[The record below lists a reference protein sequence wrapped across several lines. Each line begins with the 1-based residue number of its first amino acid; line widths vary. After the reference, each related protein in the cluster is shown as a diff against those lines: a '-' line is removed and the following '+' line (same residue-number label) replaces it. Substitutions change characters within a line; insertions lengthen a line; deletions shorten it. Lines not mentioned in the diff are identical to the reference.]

1 MARYKEY
8 GYDIKDGVGII
19 PEWEMEIKEGA
30 FEGCTKLKCIDI
42 PQWVTKIGKSAFSGC
57 ENLKDISLPE

>member
-19 PEWEMEIKEGA
+19 PEWEMEIEEWA
-30 FEGCTKLKCIDI
+30 FQGNNFIK
-42 PQWVTKIGKSAFSGC
+42 
-57 ENLKDISLPE
+57 

>member
-8 GYDIKDGVGII
+8 WEYGYKIKDGVGII

-30 FEGCTKLKCIDI
+30 FEGCTKLKRIDI
-42 PQWVTKIGKSAFSGC
+42 RYKIW
-57 ENLKDISLPE
+57 IM

>member
-19 PEWEMEIKEGA
+19 PEWEMEIKEEA
-30 FEGCTKLKCIDI
+30 FKGCKELKRIDI
-42 PQWVTKIGKSAFSGC
+42 PQWVTKIGKDAFSCCG
-57 ENLKDISLPE
+57 